1 VQHVADTL
9 RPVSGTGN
17 GLFLRPGAPGALA
30 MDRAAPIA
38 GTGLAAEKA
47 TEACACPLISQL
59 AKTDDAYH
67 AQPLK
72 NEGYSGA
79 GC

>member
-1 VQHVADTL
+1 
-9 RPVSGTGN
+9 
-17 GLFLRPGAPGALA
+17 

-59 AKTDDAYH
+59 AKTDDAHH

-72 NEGYSGA
+72 NGPFLLQSAAERNS
-79 GC
+79 